1 MENGHFGY
9 IRVSTPKQG
18 ERGVSLVEQRDAIN
32 RYADRRGLR
41 VIRWFEEQETAAKRG
56 RPVFADMLKLLRTGR
71 GSGMIVHK
79 VDRSA
84 RNLSDW
90 AELGTLIDEGIDVRF
105 ANEDL
110 DLRTRSGRLTADI
123 QAVVAADYV
132 RNLREEAKKGIYGR
146 LKQGIYPLPAP
157 IGYLDQGAGKAKI
170 ADPRAAPL
178 VRLAFEQYAAG
189 TYSLESLS
197 TFLNR
202 MGLRTK
208 QGGTV
213 RKNTVAAILRNPYYA
228 GTIRIKRNGAVFRGA
243 HVPLISMSL
252 FDAVQ
257 DRLDGKVR
265 SDGWSHVFPF
275 RQLLKCKHCDRIL
288 TGERQKGHVYYRC
301 HTAGCLT
308 KGIREEVVVGA
319 VKRKLDAIALSD
331 AERECFR
338 ARLVDLGAD
347 WASVRDEEAKAIVL
361 QTTQLRTRL
370 DRLTDVYL
378 DSKIDEEA
386 FNRRKEGLLRE
397 EQALN
402 ERLATIRTGAAILP
416 ARVREVFELAE
427 SASNLHN
434 SSEPA
439 ERRLLLE
446 TVSSNRV
453 VDGKNVV
460 ITLAAPFS
468 LLEKRVDVPHGGPQR
483 DTVRTEQWF
492 RRLVEWLMHHP
503 LPDRTGCLPTKDRS
517 SGTWRKNFKRAA

>member
-1 MENGHFGY
+1 MEKGHFGY

-41 VIRWFEEQETAAKRG
+41 VVRWFEEQETAAKRG
-56 RPVFADMLKLLRTGR
+56 RPVFAEMLKLLRTGR

-123 QAVVAADYV
+123 QAVVAADYI
-132 RNLREEAKKGIYGR
+132 RNLREESKKGIYGR

-178 VRLAFEQYAAG
+178 VRLAFEQYVTG
-189 TYSLESLS
+189 TYNLESMS
-197 TFLNR
+197 AFLGR

-208 QGGTV
+208 RGGTV

-243 HVPLISMSL
+243 HVPLVPMSL

-265 SDGWSHVFPF
+265 SDGWSHAFPF
-275 RQLLKCKHCDRIL
+275 RQLLHCKHCGRIL

-301 HTAGCLT
+301 HTAGCRT
-308 KGIREEVVVGA
+308 KGIREEVVVAA
-319 VKRKLDAIALSD
+319 VKGKLDAIALND
-331 AERECFR
+331 EERQCFR
-338 ARLVDLGAD
+338 AKLVDLGANL
-347 WASVRDEEAKAIVL
+347 ASVQDSEANAIVL
-361 QTTQLRTRL
+361 QTKQLRTRL

-378 DSKIDEEA
+378 DSHIDEEA
-386 FNRRKEGLLRE
+386 FNRRKESLLRE
-397 EQALN
+397 ERALN
-402 ERLATIRTGAAILP
+402 DRLAAIRTGATTLP
-416 ARVREVFELAE
+416 DRMHEFFELAE
-427 SASNLHN
+427 NAPKMHN
-434 SSEPA
+434 SADPA

-446 TVSSNRV
+446 TVSSNRM
-453 VDGKNVV
+453 VDGRIVV
-460 ITLAAPFS
+460 ITLAPPFS
-468 LLEKRVDVPHGGPQR
+468 LLEKRTDILHGGPQR
-483 DTVRTEQWF
+483 DTVRTVSDVFDEILRWF
-492 RRLVEWLMHHP
+492 AEPKGKSQMT
-503 LPDRTGCLPTKDRS
+503 DFMS
-517 SGTWRKNFKRAA
+517 SSHSDLSYRGRYGK